1 MTSTPPDPPEPE
13 DTNEPTVPPEDGE
26 PDYGRVNQPPP
37 PPGGQAP
44 PPPPGAYPPPPP
56 PPGYGPPPGYQPPP
70 GGYPPPPGHPYGA
83 HAGAPWG
90 VHPVTGVPYSEKQK
104 LVAGLLQILLPLG
117 IGRFYIGDTGVGVAQ
132 LLVTIFTCGIGAL
145 WPFIDGI
152 LMLTGEPNDAQGRPL
167 RP

>member
-1 MTSTPPDPPEPE
+1 MTSTPPEQPES
-13 DTNEPTVPPEDGE
+13 DSNEPTVPLEGGE

-37 PPGGQAP
+37 PPPGYGQTP
-44 PPPPGAYPPPPP
+44 PPPPG
-56 PPGYGPPPGYQPPP
+56 GYGPPPGYQPPP
-70 GGYPPPPGHPYGA
+70 GGYPPPPGQPFGA

-90 VHPVTGVPYSEKQK
+90 VHPITGVPYSDKQK
-104 LVAGLLQILLPLG
+104 LVAGLLQILIPVG
-117 IGRFYIGDTGVGVAQ
+117 IGRFYIGDTGKGVAQ

-152 LMLTGEPNDAQGRPL
+152 IMLVGDPNDAQGRPL

>member
-1 MTSTPPDPPEPE
+1 MTSTPPEQPESG
-13 DTNEPTVPPEDGE
+13 DTNEPTVPLEGGQ
-26 PDYGRVNQPPP
+26 PDYGRVNPP
-37 PPGGQAP
+37 PPGQA
-44 PPPPGAYPPPPP
+44 PPP

-70 GGYPPPPGHPYGA
+70 GGYPPPPGHAYGA

-90 VHPVTGVPYSEKQK
+90 VHPVTGVPYSDKQK
-104 LVAGLLQILLPLG
+104 LIAGLLQILLPFG
-117 IGRFYIGDTGVGVAQ
+117 IGRFYMGDTGTGVAQ

-152 LMLTGEPNDAQGRPL
+152 IILTGEPNDSQGRPL